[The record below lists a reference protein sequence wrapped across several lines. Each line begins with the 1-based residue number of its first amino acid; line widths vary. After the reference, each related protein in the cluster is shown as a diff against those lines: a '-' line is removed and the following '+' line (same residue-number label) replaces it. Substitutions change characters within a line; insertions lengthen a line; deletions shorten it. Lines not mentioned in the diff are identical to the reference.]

1 MSGSCRTVALASPTV
16 TWHPWRYLRE
26 RLPHVEVR
34 WERLADGLLGETRSP
49 TSVVL
54 ATDQLQRERRST
66 LTHEIGH
73 VRRGPKPQCPRL
85 GRREERLIDDW
96 AARMLIPL
104 DVLADALLWTLDEA
118 ELAEDLWVSEH
129 MVCVRLAGLRD
140 KEKTYIE
147 RRIAAKEE
155 GA

>member
-1 MSGSCRTVALASPTV
+1 M
-16 TWHPWRYLRE
+16 TWHPWRYLRQH
-26 RLPHVEVR
+26 LPQVEVR
-34 WERLADGLLGETRSP
+34 WERLADGLLGETKSP

-73 VRRGPKPQCPRL
+73 VERGAKPVCPRL
-85 GRREERLIDDW
+85 GRREERLIDDI
-96 AARMLIPL
+96 AARRLIPL
-104 DVLADALLWTLDEA
+104 DLLADTLLWTLDES

-129 MVCVRLAGLRD
+129 MVRVRLKTLTEA
-140 KEKTYIE
+140 EKDYIE

-155 GA
+155 VA